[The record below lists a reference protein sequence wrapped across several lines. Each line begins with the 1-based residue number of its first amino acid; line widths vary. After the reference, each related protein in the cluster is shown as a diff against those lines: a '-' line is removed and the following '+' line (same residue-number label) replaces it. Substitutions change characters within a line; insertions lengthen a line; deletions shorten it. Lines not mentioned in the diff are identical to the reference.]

1 MANHKSSKK
10 RILRNNKR
18 NEINSN
24 RISRIRT
31 YIKKVETEISSENK
45 DKANE
50 AFKLAMPEIQRGVS
64 KGLMHKNTASRK
76 LSRLSNKINMGY
88 ISTYANR
95 QDLLSL
101 SLTNTAIKTSSSRLF
116 DFLNCSFAHNTFTT
130 GPSIYS

>member
-24 RISRIRT
+24 RMSRIRT

-64 KGLMHKNTASRK
+64 KGLIHKNTASRK
-76 LSRLSNKINMGY
+76 LSRLSNKIK
-88 ISTYANR
+88 T
-95 QDLLSL
+95 
-101 SLTNTAIKTSSSRLF
+101 IK
-116 DFLNCSFAHNTFTT
+116 
-130 GPSIYS
+130 

>member
-1 MANHKSSKK
+1 M
-10 RILRNNKR
+10 RNNKR

-64 KGLMHKNTASRK
+64 KGLIHRNTASRK
-76 LSRLSNKINMGY
+76 LSRLSNKIK
-88 ISTYANR
+88 S
-95 QDLLSL
+95 
-101 SLTNTAIKTSSSRLF
+101 IK
-116 DFLNCSFAHNTFTT
+116 
-130 GPSIYS
+130 

>member
-64 KGLMHKNTASRK
+64 KGLIHKNTASRK
-76 LSRLSNKINMGY
+76 LSRLSSK
-88 ISTYANR
+88 
-95 QDLLSL
+95 
-101 SLTNTAIKTSSSRLF
+101 IKT
-116 DFLNCSFAHNTFTT
+116 
-130 GPSIYS
+130 IK

>member
-18 NEINSN
+18 NEINSH

-64 KGLMHKNTASRK
+64 KGLIHKNTASRK
-76 LSRLSNKINMGY
+76 LSRLSNKI
-88 ISTYANR
+88 
-95 QDLLSL
+95 
-101 SLTNTAIKTSSSRLF
+101 KTI
-116 DFLNCSFAHNTFTT
+116 N
-130 GPSIYS
+130 

>member
-64 KGLMHKNTASRK
+64 KG
-76 LSRLSNKINMGY
+76 
-88 ISTYANR
+88 
-95 QDLLSL
+95 
-101 SLTNTAIKTSSSRLF
+101 
-116 DFLNCSFAHNTFTT
+116 
-130 GPSIYS
+130 

>member
-10 RILRNNKR
+10 RILRNSKR

-64 KGLMHKNTASRK
+64 KGLIHKNTASRK
-76 LSRLSNKINMGY
+76 LSRLSNKIK
-88 ISTYANR
+88 T
-95 QDLLSL
+95 
-101 SLTNTAIKTSSSRLF
+101 IK
-116 DFLNCSFAHNTFTT
+116 
-130 GPSIYS
+130 

>member
-64 KGLMHKNTASRK
+64 KGLLHKNTASRK
-76 LSRLSNKINMGY
+76 LSRLSNKIK
-88 ISTYANR
+88 S
-95 QDLLSL
+95 
-101 SLTNTAIKTSSSRLF
+101 IK
-116 DFLNCSFAHNTFTT
+116 
-130 GPSIYS
+130 

>member
-45 DKANE
+45 DRANE

-64 KGLMHKNTASRK
+64 KGLIHKNTASRK
-76 LSRLSNKINMGY
+76 LSRLSNKIK
-88 ISTYANR
+88 T
-95 QDLLSL
+95 
-101 SLTNTAIKTSSSRLF
+101 IK
-116 DFLNCSFAHNTFTT
+116 
-130 GPSIYS
+130 

>member
-31 YIKKVETEISSENK
+31 YIKKVETEISLENK

-64 KGLMHKNTASRK
+64 KGLIHKNTASRK
-76 LSRLSNKINMGY
+76 LSRLSNKIK
-88 ISTYANR
+88 T
-95 QDLLSL
+95 
-101 SLTNTAIKTSSSRLF
+101 IK
-116 DFLNCSFAHNTFTT
+116 
-130 GPSIYS
+130 

>member
-50 AFKLAMPEIQRGVS
+50 AFKLAMPEIHKGVS

-76 LSRLSNKINMGY
+76 LSRLSNKI
-88 ISTYANR
+88 
-95 QDLLSL
+95 
-101 SLTNTAIKTSSSRLF
+101 
-116 DFLNCSFAHNTFTT
+116 
-130 GPSIYS
+130 

>member
-31 YIKKVETEISSENK
+31 YIKKVETEISLENK

-76 LSRLSNKINMGY
+76 LSRLSNKIK
-88 ISTYANR
+88 S
-95 QDLLSL
+95 
-101 SLTNTAIKTSSSRLF
+101 IK
-116 DFLNCSFAHNTFTT
+116 
-130 GPSIYS
+130 

>member
-64 KGLMHKNTASRK
+64 KGLVHKNTASRK
-76 LSRLSNKINMGY
+76 LSRLSNKIK
-88 ISTYANR
+88 I
-95 QDLLSL
+95 
-101 SLTNTAIKTSSSRLF
+101 IK
-116 DFLNCSFAHNTFTT
+116 
-130 GPSIYS
+130 

>member
-18 NEINSN
+18 KEINSN

-64 KGLMHKNTASRK
+64 KGLIHKNTASRK
-76 LSRLSNKINMGY
+76 LSRLSNKIK
-88 ISTYANR
+88 T
-95 QDLLSL
+95 
-101 SLTNTAIKTSSSRLF
+101 IK
-116 DFLNCSFAHNTFTT
+116 
-130 GPSIYS
+130 

>member
-64 KGLMHKNTASRK
+64 KGLIHKNTASRK
-76 LSRLSNKINMGY
+76 LSRLSNKIKS
-88 ISTYANR
+88 IKII
-95 QDLLSL
+95 QVLLKNQKIIFFS
-101 SLTNTAIKTSSSRLF
+101 
-116 DFLNCSFAHNTFTT
+116 
-130 GPSIYS
+130 

>member
-18 NEINSN
+18 NEINSH

-45 DKANE
+45 DKADE

-64 KGLMHKNTASRK
+64 KGLIHKNTASRK
-76 LSRLSNKINMGY
+76 LSRLSNKIK
-88 ISTYANR
+88 S
-95 QDLLSL
+95 
-101 SLTNTAIKTSSSRLF
+101 IK
-116 DFLNCSFAHNTFTT
+116 
-130 GPSIYS
+130 

>member
-1 MANHKSSKK
+1 MSNHKSSKK

-64 KGLMHKNTASRK
+64 KGLMHKNTAARK
-76 LSRLSNKINMGY
+76 LSRLSNKIK
-88 ISTYANR
+88 S
-95 QDLLSL
+95 
-101 SLTNTAIKTSSSRLF
+101 IK
-116 DFLNCSFAHNTFTT
+116 
-130 GPSIYS
+130 

>member
-64 KGLMHKNTASRK
+64 KGLIHKNTASRK
-76 LSRLSNKINMGY
+76 LSRLSKK
-88 ISTYANR
+88 
-95 QDLLSL
+95 
-101 SLTNTAIKTSSSRLF
+101 IKT
-116 DFLNCSFAHNTFTT
+116 
-130 GPSIYS
+130 I

>member
-18 NEINSN
+18 NLINSN

-64 KGLMHKNTASRK
+64 KGLIHKNTASRK
-76 LSRLSNKINMGY
+76 LSRLSNKIK
-88 ISTYANR
+88 T
-95 QDLLSL
+95 
-101 SLTNTAIKTSSSRLF
+101 IK
-116 DFLNCSFAHNTFTT
+116 
-130 GPSIYS
+130 

>member
-64 KGLMHKNTASRK
+64 KGLIHKNTASRK
-76 LSRLSNKINMGY
+76 LSRLSNKIK
-88 ISTYANR
+88 S
-95 QDLLSL
+95 
-101 SLTNTAIKTSSSRLF
+101 IK
-116 DFLNCSFAHNTFTT
+116 
-130 GPSIYS
+130 

>member
-18 NEINSN
+18 NVINSN

-31 YIKKVETEISSENK
+31 YIKKVEIEISSENK

-64 KGLMHKNTASRK
+64 KGLIHKNTASRK
-76 LSRLSNKINMGY
+76 LSRLSNKIK
-88 ISTYANR
+88 T
-95 QDLLSL
+95 
-101 SLTNTAIKTSSSRLF
+101 IK
-116 DFLNCSFAHNTFTT
+116 
-130 GPSIYS
+130 

>member
-64 KGLMHKNTASRK
+64 KGLIHKNTASRK
-76 LSRLSNKINMGY
+76 LSRLSNKI
-88 ISTYANR
+88 
-95 QDLLSL
+95 
-101 SLTNTAIKTSSSRLF
+101 KTI
-116 DFLNCSFAHNTFTT
+116 N
-130 GPSIYS
+130 

>member
-31 YIKKVETEISSENK
+31 YIKKVETEISAENK

-50 AFKLAMPEIQRGVS
+50 AFKLAMPEIQIGVS
-64 KGLMHKNTASRK
+64 KGLIHKNTASRK
-76 LSRLSNKINMGY
+76 LSRLSNKIK
-88 ISTYANR
+88 S
-95 QDLLSL
+95 
-101 SLTNTAIKTSSSRLF
+101 IK
-116 DFLNCSFAHNTFTT
+116 
-130 GPSIYS
+130 

>member
-50 AFKLAMPEIQRGVS
+50 AFKLAMPEIQRGVT

-76 LSRLSNKINMGY
+76 LSRLSNKIK
-88 ISTYANR
+88 S
-95 QDLLSL
+95 
-101 SLTNTAIKTSSSRLF
+101 IK
-116 DFLNCSFAHNTFTT
+116 
-130 GPSIYS
+130 

>member
-18 NEINSN
+18 NEFNSN

-76 LSRLSNKINMGY
+76 LSRLSNKIK
-88 ISTYANR
+88 T
-95 QDLLSL
+95 
-101 SLTNTAIKTSSSRLF
+101 IK
-116 DFLNCSFAHNTFTT
+116 
-130 GPSIYS
+130 

>member
-64 KGLMHKNTASRK
+64 QGLIHKNTASRK
-76 LSRLSNKINMGY
+76 LSRLSNKIK
-88 ISTYANR
+88 T
-95 QDLLSL
+95 
-101 SLTNTAIKTSSSRLF
+101 IK
-116 DFLNCSFAHNTFTT
+116 
-130 GPSIYS
+130 